1 MNCEKISKEREGV
14 ANMAID
20 YCAGSLEP
28 AQAAEF
34 EHHLSECGDCTRVV
48 AAQREVWESLGQL
61 NVPEVSQDFDARLYA
76 RIAQEE
82 AAPTWRKWLDRILKP
97 ATPVAI
103 WKPAL
108 SMAAL
113 CAMLAV
119 GLMLRAPAPV
129 ANTGQAVQ
137 MEATMQME
145 APHVDIEQVANALD
159 ELDLLMPASAAPSVI

>member
-82 AAPTWRKWLDRILKP
+82 AAPAWRKWLEPDTEAGDAR
-97 ATPVAI
+97 
-103 WKPAL
+103 WL
-108 SMAAL
+108 SGSPRFRWL
-113 CAMLAV
+113 RCARCWRS
-119 GLMLRAPAPV
+119 G
-129 ANTGQAVQ
+129 
-137 MEATMQME
+137 
-145 APHVDIEQVANALD
+145 
-159 ELDLLMPASAAPSVI
+159 

>member
-1 MNCEKISKEREGV
+1 
-14 ANMAID
+14 
-20 YCAGSLEP
+20 
-28 AQAAEF
+28 
-34 EHHLSECGDCTRVV
+34 
-48 AAQREVWESLGQL
+48 
-61 NVPEVSQDFDARLYA
+61 
-76 RIAQEE
+76 
-82 AAPTWRKWLDRILKP
+82 
-97 ATPVAI
+97 
-103 WKPAL
+103 
-108 SMAAL
+108 MAAL

>member
-1 MNCEKISKEREGV
+1 MNCEKISKEREGL
-14 ANMAID
+14 ANMAIN

-28 AQAAEF
+28 TQAAEF
-34 EHHLSECGDCTRVV
+34 ERHLSECGDCTRIV

-61 NVPEVSQDFDARLYA
+61 NVPEVSNDFDARLYA

-82 AAPTWRKWLDRILKP
+82 AAPAWRKWLNRILKP

-119 GLMLRAPAPV
+119 GLMLRSPQPPL
-129 ANTGQAVQ
+129 ANTVQ
-137 MEATMQME
+137 TVQME

-159 ELDLLMPASAAPSVI
+159 ELDLLMPAAAVPSVI